1 MVQFVILGRLK
12 KTKIKRTLASWQN
25 MDQEHLRINNLRIQ
39 KLSSFIEKS
48 RQDGY
53 IVFPANNSWSF
64 NQHIGFVPKNPPVG
78 AFATQDSKLYKM
90 MLWVA
95 EEFLLAIQREE
106 ILCRRYLIYL
116 LKLKSN
122 DGPNYSRMDDAI
134 INLENSLQIERHA
147 FNYSSCDGWV
157 HGDLQFTCPNGHRV
171 NCGQYEGVKVHF
183 LFFFF

>member
-1 MVQFVILGRLK
+1 
-12 KTKIKRTLASWQN
+12 

-48 RQDGY
+48 REDGY

-78 AFATQDSKLYKM
+78 ACARQDSKTYKM
-90 MLWVA
+90 MLLIA

-106 ILCRRYLIYL
+106 ILCRRYLISL

-122 DGPNYSRMDDAI
+122 DPQNSSRVDEAI
-134 INLENSLQIERHA
+134 CNLENSLQIESHA
-147 FNYSSCDGWV
+147 LNYSSCDGWV
-157 HGDLQFTCPNGHRV
+157 YGDLQFTCPNGHRV
-171 NCGQYEGVKVHF
+171 KCGQYEGVKVHF
-183 LFFFF
+183 LFIFFFNSPCYHFLLLEILSTSAYCL